1 MNKEYC
7 NQDSIKPTDLI
18 MTRREY
24 LKRFGMGMGTLSLAS
39 LLPNG
44 ASAQVQQTH
53 FKSKVKRVI
62 HVFFSGG
69 QSHIDTW
76 DPKSKLV
83 EMDGQA
89 LPTGGLACG
98 SPFKFNKYGKSGL
111 EISEVFDKVAKHADD
126 MVIIN
131 SLTAPAPAHEIATV
145 MMNTGSLRFVR
156 PSIGSWVVYG
166 LGSANDNL
174 PSFISLRSGGMP
186 LGGTQNFGSAFLPGM
201 YQGTPIDTS
210 LGSVDRM
217 IQNIS
222 NKYFSKGEQQ
232 KQMELLTKINEIH
245 QQNLK
250 KDEALD
256 SRIKSFEL
264 AFRMQT
270 EATDA
275 FDISKETQSTRD
287 MYGAT
292 AQGKQMLIARRL
304 AEKGVR
310 FIQVWSG
317 GFDNHNAIKTS
328 LANAA
333 GQVDGPLAALVQD
346 LKNRGMLDETLIV
359 CVGEFGRTNSRD
371 GEGGVNGYGRSH
383 WHKAMS
389 AVLIGGG
396 VKGGTVYGKTD
407 ELGYNVVENKMHIHE
422 FHASILYGLGFDHR
436 KLGYNY
442 NGRFFKL
449 TDTIDTDPEK
459 FKALFA

>member
-7 NQDSIKPTDLI
+7 NQDSLKPTDLI

-222 NKYFSKGEQQ
+222 NKYSSKDEQQ

-245 QQNLK
+245 KQNLK

-275 FDISKETQSTRD
+275 FDISKEPQNVRD
-287 MYGAT
+287 TYGST

-310 FIQVWSG
+310 FIQVWTG
-317 GFDNHNAIKTS
+317 GWDTHNALSTS
-328 LANAA
+328 VRGAAN
-333 GQVDGPLAALVQD
+333 QIDGPLAALIQD
-346 LKNRGMLDETLIV
+346 LKNRNMLDETLIV
-359 CVGEFGRTNSRD
+359 CVGEFGRTPSRD
-371 GEGGVNGYGRSH
+371 GEGGMAGYGRSH
-383 WHKAMS
+383 HSRAMS

-396 VKGGTVYGKTD
+396 VKGGTVYGKSD
-407 ELGYNVVENKMHIHE
+407 EFGYNVVEDKMDIHDL
-422 FHASILYGLGFDHR
+422 HGSILYSLGFDHR
-436 KLGYNY
+436 KLEYNY
-442 NGRFFKL
+442 NGRNFRL
-449 TDTIDTDPEK
+449 TDVSDKEPVK
-459 FKALFA
+459 KLFA

>member
-1 MNKEYC
+1 
-7 NQDSIKPTDLI
+7 
-18 MTRREY
+18 
-24 LKRFGMGMGTLSLAS
+24 MGMGTLSLAS

-222 NKYFSKGEQQ
+222 NKYSSKDEQQ

-245 QQNLK
+245 KQNLK

-275 FDISKETQSTRD
+275 FDISKEPQNVRD
-287 MYGAT
+287 TYGST

-310 FIQVWSG
+310 FIQVWTG
-317 GFDNHNAIKTS
+317 GWDTHNALSTS
-328 LANAA
+328 VRGAAN
-333 GQVDGPLAALVQD
+333 QIDGPLAALIQD
-346 LKNRGMLDETLIV
+346 LKNRNMLDETLIV
-359 CVGEFGRTNSRD
+359 CVGEFGRTPSRD
-371 GEGGVNGYGRSH
+371 GEGGMAGYGRSH
-383 WHKAMS
+383 HSRAMS

-396 VKGGTVYGKTD
+396 VKGGTVYGKSD
-407 ELGYNVVENKMHIHE
+407 EFGYNVVEDKMDIHDL
-422 FHASILYGLGFDHR
+422 HGSILYAVGFDHR
-436 KLGYNY
+436 KLEYNY
-442 NGRFFKL
+442 NGRNFRL
-449 TDTIDTDPEK
+449 TDVSDKEPVK
-459 FKALFA
+459 KLFA

>member
-44 ASAQVQQTH
+44 ASAQVQQAH

-222 NKYFSKGEQQ
+222 NKYSSKDEQQ

-245 QQNLK
+245 KQNLK

-275 FDISKETQSTRD
+275 FDISKEPQNVRD
-287 MYGAT
+287 TYGST

-304 AEKGVR
+304 AERGVR
-310 FIQVWSG
+310 FIQVWTG
-317 GFDNHNAIKTS
+317 GWDTHNALSTS
-328 LANAA
+328 VRGAAN
-333 GQVDGPLAALVQD
+333 QIDGPLAALIQD
-346 LKNRGMLDETLIV
+346 LKNRNMLDETLIV
-359 CVGEFGRTNSRD
+359 CVGEFGRTPSRD
-371 GEGGVNGYGRSH
+371 GEGGMAGYGRSH
-383 WHKAMS
+383 HSRAMS

-396 VKGGTVYGKTD
+396 VKGGTVYGKSD
-407 ELGYNVVENKMHIHE
+407 EFGYNVVEDKMDIHDL
-422 FHASILYGLGFDHR
+422 HGSILYSLGFDHR
-436 KLGYNY
+436 KLEYNY
-442 NGRFFKL
+442 NGRNFRL
-449 TDTIDTDPEK
+449 TDVSDKEPVK
-459 FKALFA
+459 KLFA

>member
-222 NKYFSKGEQQ
+222 NKYSSKDEQQ

-245 QQNLK
+245 KQNLK

-275 FDISKETQSTRD
+275 FDISKEPQNVRD
-287 MYGAT
+287 TYGST

-310 FIQVWSG
+310 FIQVWTG
-317 GFDNHNAIKTS
+317 GWDTHNALSTS
-328 LANAA
+328 VRGAAN
-333 GQVDGPLAALVQD
+333 QIDGPLAARIQD
-346 LKNRGMLDETLIV
+346 LKNRNMLDETLIV
-359 CVGEFGRTNSRD
+359 CVGEFGRTPSRD
-371 GEGGVNGYGRSH
+371 GEGGMAGYGRSH
-383 WHKAMS
+383 HSRAMS

-396 VKGGTVYGKTD
+396 VKGGTVYGKSD
-407 ELGYNVVENKMHIHE
+407 EFGYNVVEDKMDIHDL
-422 FHASILYGLGFDHR
+422 HGSILYSLGFDHR
-436 KLGYNY
+436 KLEYNY
-442 NGRFFKL
+442 NGRNFRL
-449 TDTIDTDPEK
+449 TDVSDKEPVK
-459 FKALFA
+459 KLFA

>member
-1 MNKEYC
+1 
-7 NQDSIKPTDLI
+7 
-18 MTRREY
+18 
-24 LKRFGMGMGTLSLAS
+24 
-39 LLPNG
+39 
-44 ASAQVQQTH
+44 
-53 FKSKVKRVI
+53 
-62 HVFFSGG
+62 
-69 QSHIDTW
+69 
-76 DPKSKLV
+76 
-83 EMDGQA
+83 
-89 LPTGGLACG
+89 
-98 SPFKFNKYGKSGL
+98 
-111 EISEVFDKVAKHADD
+111 
-126 MVIIN
+126 
-131 SLTAPAPAHEIATV
+131 

-222 NKYFSKGEQQ
+222 NKYSSKDEQQ

-245 QQNLK
+245 KQNLK

-275 FDISKETQSTRD
+275 FDISKEPQNVRD
-287 MYGAT
+287 TYGST

-310 FIQVWSG
+310 FIQVWTG
-317 GFDNHNAIKTS
+317 GWDTHNALSTS
-328 LANAA
+328 VRGAAN
-333 GQVDGPLAALVQD
+333 QIDGPLAALIQD
-346 LKNRGMLDETLIV
+346 LKNRNMLDETLIV
-359 CVGEFGRTNSRD
+359 CVGEFGRTPSRD
-371 GEGGVNGYGRSH
+371 GEGGMAGYGRSH
-383 WHKAMS
+383 HSRAMS

-396 VKGGTVYGKTD
+396 VKGGTVYGKSD
-407 ELGYNVVENKMHIHE
+407 EFGYNVVEDKMDIHDL
-422 FHASILYGLGFDHR
+422 HGSILYSLGFDHR
-436 KLGYNY
+436 KLEYNY
-442 NGRFFKL
+442 NGRNFRL
-449 TDTIDTDPEK
+449 TDVSDKEPVK
-459 FKALFA
+459 KLFA

>member
-7 NQDSIKPTDLI
+7 NQDSIKPTDLM

-44 ASAQVQQTH
+44 ASAQVQQPH

-222 NKYFSKGEQQ
+222 NKYSSKDEQQ

-245 QQNLK
+245 KQNLK

-275 FDISKETQSTRD
+275 FDISKEPQNVRD
-287 MYGAT
+287 TYGST

-310 FIQVWSG
+310 FIQVWTG
-317 GFDNHNAIKTS
+317 GWDTHNALSTS
-328 LANAA
+328 VRGAAN
-333 GQVDGPLAALVQD
+333 QIDGPLAALIQD
-346 LKNRGMLDETLIV
+346 LKNRNMLDETLIV
-359 CVGEFGRTNSRD
+359 CVGEFGRTPSRD
-371 GEGGVNGYGRSH
+371 GEGGMAGYGRSH
-383 WHKAMS
+383 HSRAMS

-396 VKGGTVYGKTD
+396 VKGGTVYGKSD
-407 ELGYNVVENKMHIHE
+407 EFGYNVVEDKMDIHDL
-422 FHASILYGLGFDHR
+422 HGSILYSLGFDHR
-436 KLGYNY
+436 KLEYNY
-442 NGRFFKL
+442 NGRNFRL
-449 TDTIDTDPEK
+449 TDVSDKEPVK
-459 FKALFA
+459 KLFA

>member
-39 LLPNG
+39 LLPTR
-44 ASAQVQQTH
+44 ASAQVQQPH

-222 NKYFSKGEQQ
+222 NKYSSKDEQQ

-245 QQNLK
+245 KQNLK

-275 FDISKETQSTRD
+275 FDISKEPQNVRD
-287 MYGAT
+287 TYGST

-310 FIQVWSG
+310 FIQVWTG
-317 GFDNHNAIKTS
+317 GWDTHNALSTS
-328 LANAA
+328 VRGAAN
-333 GQVDGPLAALVQD
+333 QIDGPLAALIQD
-346 LKNRGMLDETLIV
+346 LKNRNMLDETLIV
-359 CVGEFGRTNSRD
+359 CVGEFGRTPSRD
-371 GEGGVNGYGRSH
+371 GEGGMAGYGRSH
-383 WHKAMS
+383 HSRAMS

-396 VKGGTVYGKTD
+396 VKGGTVYGKSD
-407 ELGYNVVENKMHIHE
+407 EFGYNVVEDKMDIHDL
-422 FHASILYGLGFDHR
+422 HGSILYSLGFDHR
-436 KLGYNY
+436 KLEYNY
-442 NGRFFKL
+442 NGRNFRL
-449 TDTIDTDPEK
+449 TDVSDKEPVK
-459 FKALFA
+459 KLFA

>member
-7 NQDSIKPTDLI
+7 NQDSLKPTDLL

-39 LLPNG
+39 LLPNN

-222 NKYFSKGEQQ
+222 NKYSSKDEQQ

-245 QQNLK
+245 KQNLK

-275 FDISKETQSTRD
+275 FDISKEPQNVRD
-287 MYGAT
+287 TYGST

-310 FIQVWSG
+310 FIQVWTG
-317 GFDNHNAIKTS
+317 GWDTHNALSTS
-328 LANAA
+328 VRGAAN
-333 GQVDGPLAALVQD
+333 QIDGPLAALIQD
-346 LKNRGMLDETLIV
+346 LKNRNMLDETLIV
-359 CVGEFGRTNSRD
+359 CVGEFGRTPSRD
-371 GEGGVNGYGRSH
+371 GEGGMAGYGRSH
-383 WHKAMS
+383 HSRAMS

-396 VKGGTVYGKTD
+396 VKGGTVYGKSD
-407 ELGYNVVENKMHIHE
+407 EFGYNVVEDKMDIHDL
-422 FHASILYGLGFDHR
+422 HGSILYSLGFDHR
-436 KLGYNY
+436 KLEYNY
-442 NGRFFKL
+442 NGRNFRL
-449 TDTIDTDPEK
+449 TDVSDKEPVK
-459 FKALFA
+459 KLFA

>member
-1 MNKEYC
+1 MKEYC
-7 NQDSIKPTDLI
+7 NQNSLKLTDFI

-39 LLPNG
+39 LLPND

-222 NKYFSKGEQQ
+222 NKYSSKDEQQ

-245 QQNLK
+245 KQNLK

-275 FDISKETQSTRD
+275 FDISKEPQNVRD
-287 MYGAT
+287 TYGST

-310 FIQVWSG
+310 FIQVWTG
-317 GFDNHNAIKTS
+317 GWDTHNALSTS
-328 LANAA
+328 VRGAAN
-333 GQVDGPLAALVQD
+333 QIDGPLAALIQD
-346 LKNRGMLDETLIV
+346 LKNRNMLDETLIV
-359 CVGEFGRTNSRD
+359 CVGEFGRTPSRD
-371 GEGGVNGYGRSH
+371 GEGGMAGYGRSH
-383 WHKAMS
+383 HSRAMS

-396 VKGGTVYGKTD
+396 VKGGTVYGKSD
-407 ELGYNVVENKMHIHE
+407 EFGYNVVEDKMDIHDL
-422 FHASILYGLGFDHR
+422 HGSILYSLGFDHR
-436 KLGYNY
+436 KLEYNY
-442 NGRFFKL
+442 NGRNFRL
-449 TDTIDTDPEK
+449 TDVSDKEPVK
-459 FKALFA
+459 KLFA

>member
-1 MNKEYC
+1 MDKEYC
-7 NQDSIKPTDLI
+7 NQDSLKPTDLL

-44 ASAQVQQTH
+44 ASAQVQQAH

-222 NKYFSKGEQQ
+222 NKYSSKDEQQ

-245 QQNLK
+245 KQNLK

-275 FDISKETQSTRD
+275 FDISKEPQNVRD
-287 MYGAT
+287 TYGST

-310 FIQVWSG
+310 FIQVWTG
-317 GFDNHNAIKTS
+317 GWDTHNALSTS
-328 LANAA
+328 VRGAAN
-333 GQVDGPLAALVQD
+333 QIDGPLAALIQD
-346 LKNRGMLDETLIV
+346 LKNRNMLEETLIV
-359 CVGEFGRTNSRD
+359 CVGEFGRTPSRD
-371 GEGGVNGYGRSH
+371 GEGGMAGYGRSH
-383 WHKAMS
+383 HSRAMS

-396 VKGGTVYGKTD
+396 VKGGTVYGKSD
-407 ELGYNVVENKMHIHE
+407 EFGYNVVEDKMDIHDL
-422 FHASILYGLGFDHR
+422 HGSILYSLGFDHR
-436 KLGYNY
+436 KLEYNY
-442 NGRFFKL
+442 NGRNFRL
-449 TDTIDTDPEK
+449 TDVSDKEPVK
-459 FKALFA
+459 KLFA

>member
-7 NQDSIKPTDLI
+7 NQDSLKPTDLL

-39 LLPNG
+39 LLPNN

-222 NKYFSKGEQQ
+222 NKYSSKDEQQ

-245 QQNLK
+245 KQNLK

-275 FDISKETQSTRD
+275 FDISKEPQNVRD
-287 MYGAT
+287 TYGST

-310 FIQVWSG
+310 FIQVWTG
-317 GFDNHNAIKTS
+317 GWDTHNALSTS
-328 LANAA
+328 VKNAA
-333 GQVDGPLAALVQD
+333 NQIDGPLAALIQD
-346 LKNRGMLDETLIV
+346 LKNRNMLDETLIV
-359 CVGEFGRTNSRD
+359 CVGEFGRTPSRD
-371 GEGGVNGYGRSH
+371 GEGGMAGYGRSH
-383 WHKAMS
+383 HSRAMS

-396 VKGGTVYGKTD
+396 VKGGTVYGKSD
-407 ELGYNVVENKMHIHE
+407 EFGYNVVEDKMDIHDL
-422 FHASILYGLGFDHR
+422 HGSILYSLGFDHR
-436 KLGYNY
+436 KLEYNY
-442 NGRFFKL
+442 NGRNFRL
-449 TDTIDTDPEK
+449 TDVSDKEPVK
-459 FKALFA
+459 KLFA

>member
-39 LLPNG
+39 LLPNDG
-44 ASAQVQQTH
+44 SAQVQQTH

-222 NKYFSKGEQQ
+222 NKYSSKDEQQ

-245 QQNLK
+245 KQNLK

-275 FDISKETQSTRD
+275 FDISKEPQNVRD
-287 MYGAT
+287 TYGST

-310 FIQVWSG
+310 FIQVWTG
-317 GFDNHNAIKTS
+317 GWDTHNALSTS
-328 LANAA
+328 VRGAAN
-333 GQVDGPLAALVQD
+333 QIDGPLAALIQD
-346 LKNRGMLDETLIV
+346 LKNRNMLDETLIV
-359 CVGEFGRTNSRD
+359 CVGEFGRTPSRD
-371 GEGGVNGYGRSH
+371 GEGGMAGYGRSH
-383 WHKAMS
+383 HSRAMS

-396 VKGGTVYGKTD
+396 VKGGTVYGKSD
-407 ELGYNVVENKMHIHE
+407 EFGYNVVEDKMDIHDL
-422 FHASILYGLGFDHR
+422 HGSILYSLGFDHR
-436 KLGYNY
+436 KLEYNY
-442 NGRFFKL
+442 NGRNFRL
-449 TDTIDTDPEK
+449 TDVSDKEPVK
-459 FKALFA
+459 KLFA

>member
-7 NQDSIKPTDLI
+7 TQDSLKPTDLL

-222 NKYFSKGEQQ
+222 NKYSSKDEQQ

-245 QQNLK
+245 KQNLK

-275 FDISKETQSTRD
+275 FDISKEPQNVRD
-287 MYGAT
+287 TYGST

-310 FIQVWSG
+310 FIQVWTG
-317 GFDNHNAIKTS
+317 GWDTHNALSTS
-328 LANAA
+328 VRGAAN
-333 GQVDGPLAALVQD
+333 QIDGPLAALIQD
-346 LKNRGMLDETLIV
+346 LKNRNMLDETLIV
-359 CVGEFGRTNSRD
+359 CVGEFGRTPSRD
-371 GEGGVNGYGRSH
+371 GEGGMAGYGRSH
-383 WHKAMS
+383 HSRAMS

-396 VKGGTVYGKTD
+396 VKGGTVYGKSD
-407 ELGYNVVENKMHIHE
+407 EFGYNVVEDKMDIHDL
-422 FHASILYGLGFDHR
+422 HGSILYALGFDHR
-436 KLGYNY
+436 RLGYMY
-442 NGRFFKL
+442 SGREFRL
-449 TDTIDTDPEK
+449 TDVSMREPI
-459 FKALFA
+459 KALFA

>member
-44 ASAQVQQTH
+44 ASAQVQQPH

-186 LGGTQNFGSAFLPGM
+186 LGGTQNFGSAVLPGM

-222 NKYFSKGEQQ
+222 NKYSSKDEQQ

-245 QQNLK
+245 KQNLK

-275 FDISKETQSTRD
+275 FDISKEPQNVRD
-287 MYGAT
+287 TYGST

-310 FIQVWSG
+310 FIQVWTG
-317 GFDNHNAIKTS
+317 GWDTHNALSTS
-328 LANAA
+328 VRGAAN
-333 GQVDGPLAALVQD
+333 QIDGPLAALIQD
-346 LKNRGMLDETLIV
+346 LKNRNMLDETLIV
-359 CVGEFGRTNSRD
+359 CVGEFGRTPSRD
-371 GEGGVNGYGRSH
+371 GEGGMAGYGRSH
-383 WHKAMS
+383 HSRAMS

-396 VKGGTVYGKTD
+396 VKGGTVYGKSD
-407 ELGYNVVENKMHIHE
+407 EFGYNVVEDKMDIHDL
-422 FHASILYGLGFDHR
+422 HGSILYSLGFDHR
-436 KLGYNY
+436 KLEYNY
-442 NGRFFKL
+442 NGRNFRL
-449 TDTIDTDPEK
+449 TDVSDKEPVK
-459 FKALFA
+459 KLFA

>member
-7 NQDSIKPTDLI
+7 NQDSIKPTDLM

-222 NKYFSKGEQQ
+222 NKYSSKDEQQ

-245 QQNLK
+245 KQNLK

-275 FDISKETQSTRD
+275 FDISKEPQNVRD
-287 MYGAT
+287 TYGST

-310 FIQVWSG
+310 FIQVWTG
-317 GFDNHNAIKTS
+317 GWDTHNALSTS
-328 LANAA
+328 VRGAAN
-333 GQVDGPLAALVQD
+333 QIDGPLAALIQD
-346 LKNRGMLDETLIV
+346 LKNRNMLDETLIV
-359 CVGEFGRTNSRD
+359 CVGEFGRTPSRD
-371 GEGGVNGYGRSH
+371 GEGGMAGYGRSH
-383 WHKAMS
+383 HSRAMS

-396 VKGGTVYGKTD
+396 VKGGTVYGKSD
-407 ELGYNVVENKMHIHE
+407 EFGYNVVEDKMDIHDL
-422 FHASILYGLGFDHR
+422 HGSILYSLGFDHR
-436 KLGYNY
+436 KLEYNY
-442 NGRFFKL
+442 NGRNFRL
-449 TDTIDTDPEK
+449 TDVSDKEPVK
-459 FKALFA
+459 KLFA

>member
-44 ASAQVQQTH
+44 ASAQVQQPH

-222 NKYFSKGEQQ
+222 NKYSSKDEQQ

-245 QQNLK
+245 KQNLK

-275 FDISKETQSTRD
+275 FDISKEPQNVRD
-287 MYGAT
+287 TYGST

-310 FIQVWSG
+310 FIQVWTG
-317 GFDNHNAIKTS
+317 GWDTHNALSTS
-328 LANAA
+328 VRGAAN
-333 GQVDGPLAALVQD
+333 QIDGPLAALIQD
-346 LKNRGMLDETLIV
+346 LKNRNMLDETLIV
-359 CVGEFGRTNSRD
+359 CVGEFGRTPSRD
-371 GEGGVNGYGRSH
+371 GEGGMAGYGRSH
-383 WHKAMS
+383 HSRAMS

-396 VKGGTVYGKTD
+396 VKGGTVYGKSD
-407 ELGYNVVENKMHIHE
+407 EFGYNVVEDKMDIHDL
-422 FHASILYGLGFDHR
+422 HGSILYSLGFDHR
-436 KLGYNY
+436 KLEYNY
-442 NGRFFKL
+442 NGRNFRL
-449 TDTIDTDPEK
+449 TDVSDKEPVK
-459 FKALFA
+459 KLFA

>member
-7 NQDSIKPTDLI
+7 NQDSLKPTDLI

-39 LLPNG
+39 LLPNS

-222 NKYFSKGEQQ
+222 NKYSSKDEQQ

-245 QQNLK
+245 KQNLK

-275 FDISKETQSTRD
+275 FDISKEPQNVRD
-287 MYGAT
+287 TYGST

-310 FIQVWSG
+310 FIQVWTG
-317 GFDNHNAIKTS
+317 GWDTHNALSTS
-328 LANAA
+328 VRGAAN
-333 GQVDGPLAALVQD
+333 QIDGPLAALIQD
-346 LKNRGMLDETLIV
+346 LKNRNMLDETLIV
-359 CVGEFGRTNSRD
+359 CVGEFGRTPSRD
-371 GEGGVNGYGRSH
+371 GEGGMAGYGRSH
-383 WHKAMS
+383 HSRAMS

-396 VKGGTVYGKTD
+396 VKGGTVYGKSD
-407 ELGYNVVENKMHIHE
+407 EFGYNVVEDKMDIHDL
-422 FHASILYGLGFDHR
+422 HGSILYSLGFDHR
-436 KLGYNY
+436 KLEYNY
-442 NGRFFKL
+442 NGRNFRL
-449 TDTIDTDPEK
+449 TDVSDKEPVK
-459 FKALFA
+459 KLFA

>member
-7 NQDSIKPTDLI
+7 NQDSLKPTDLI

-39 LLPNG
+39 LLPNN

-222 NKYFSKGEQQ
+222 NKYSSKDEQQ

-245 QQNLK
+245 KQNLK

-275 FDISKETQSTRD
+275 FDISKEPQNVRD
-287 MYGAT
+287 TYGST

-310 FIQVWSG
+310 FIQVWTG
-317 GFDNHNAIKTS
+317 GWDTHNALSTS
-328 LANAA
+328 VKNAA
-333 GQVDGPLAALVQD
+333 NQIDGPLAALIQD
-346 LKNRGMLDETLIV
+346 LKNRNMLDETLIV
-359 CVGEFGRTNSRD
+359 CVGEFGRTPSRD
-371 GEGGVNGYGRSH
+371 GEGGMAGYGRSH
-383 WHKAMS
+383 HSRAMS

-396 VKGGTVYGKTD
+396 VKGGTVYGKSD
-407 ELGYNVVENKMHIHE
+407 EFGYNVVEDKMDIHDL
-422 FHASILYGLGFDHR
+422 HGSILYSLGFDHR
-436 KLGYNY
+436 KLEYNY
-442 NGRFFKL
+442 NGRNFRL
-449 TDTIDTDPEK
+449 TDVSDKEPVK
-459 FKALFA
+459 KLFA

>member
-7 NQDSIKPTDLI
+7 NQDSLKPTDLL

-39 LLPNG
+39 LLPNS
-44 ASAQVQQTH
+44 ASAQVQQPH

-222 NKYFSKGEQQ
+222 NKYSSKDEQQ

-245 QQNLK
+245 KQNLK

-275 FDISKETQSTRD
+275 FDISKEPQNVRD
-287 MYGAT
+287 TYGST

-310 FIQVWSG
+310 FIQVWTG
-317 GFDNHNAIKTS
+317 GWDTHNALSTS
-328 LANAA
+328 VRGAAN
-333 GQVDGPLAALVQD
+333 QIDGPLAALIQD
-346 LKNRGMLDETLIV
+346 LKNRNMLDETLIV
-359 CVGEFGRTNSRD
+359 CVGEFGRTPSRD
-371 GEGGVNGYGRSH
+371 GEGGMAGYGRSH
-383 WHKAMS
+383 HSRAMS

-396 VKGGTVYGKTD
+396 VKGGTVYGKSD
-407 ELGYNVVENKMHIHE
+407 EFGYNVVEDKMDIHDL
-422 FHASILYGLGFDHR
+422 HGSILYSLGFDHR
-436 KLGYNY
+436 KLEYNY
-442 NGRFFKL
+442 NGRNFRL
-449 TDTIDTDPEK
+449 TDVSDKEPVK
-459 FKALFA
+459 KLFA

>member
-39 LLPNG
+39 LLPTR
-44 ASAQVQQTH
+44 ASAQVQQPH

-222 NKYFSKGEQQ
+222 NKYSSKDEQQ

-245 QQNLK
+245 KQNLK

-275 FDISKETQSTRD
+275 FDISKEPQNVRD
-287 MYGAT
+287 TYGST

-310 FIQVWSG
+310 FIQIWTG
-317 GFDNHNAIKTS
+317 GWDTHNALSTS
-328 LANAA
+328 VRGAAN
-333 GQVDGPLAALVQD
+333 QIDGPLAALIQD
-346 LKNRGMLDETLIV
+346 LKNRNMLDETLIV
-359 CVGEFGRTNSRD
+359 CVGEFGRTPSRD
-371 GEGGVNGYGRSH
+371 GEGGMAGYGRSH
-383 WHKAMS
+383 HSRAMS

-396 VKGGTVYGKTD
+396 VKGGTVYGKSD
-407 ELGYNVVENKMHIHE
+407 EFGYNVVEDKMDIHDL
-422 FHASILYGLGFDHR
+422 HGSILYSLGFDHR
-436 KLGYNY
+436 KLEYNY
-442 NGRFFKL
+442 NGRNFRL
-449 TDTIDTDPEK
+449 TDVSDKEPVK
-459 FKALFA
+459 KLFA

>member
-222 NKYFSKGEQQ
+222 NKYSSKDEQQ

-245 QQNLK
+245 KQNLK

-275 FDISKETQSTRD
+275 FDISKEPQNVRD
-287 MYGAT
+287 TYGST

-310 FIQVWSG
+310 FIQVWTG
-317 GFDNHNAIKTS
+317 GWDTHNALSTS
-328 LANAA
+328 VRGAAN
-333 GQVDGPLAALVQD
+333 QIDGPLAALIQD
-346 LKNRGMLDETLIV
+346 LKNRNMLDETLIV
-359 CVGEFGRTNSRD
+359 CVGEFGRTPSRD
-371 GEGGVNGYGRSH
+371 GEGGMAGYGRSH
-383 WHKAMS
+383 HSRAMS

-396 VKGGTVYGKTD
+396 VKGGTVYGKSD
-407 ELGYNVVENKMHIHE
+407 EFGYNVVEDKMDIHDL
-422 FHASILYGLGFDHR
+422 HGSILYSLGFDHR
-436 KLGYNY
+436 KLEYNY
-442 NGRFFKL
+442 NGRNFRL
-449 TDTIDTDPEK
+449 TDVSDKEPVK
-459 FKALFA
+459 KLFA

>member
-1 MNKEYC
+1 MKEYC
-7 NQDSIKPTDLI
+7 NQDSLKPTDLI

-39 LLPNG
+39 LLPNS
-44 ASAQVQQTH
+44 ASAQVQQPH

-222 NKYFSKGEQQ
+222 NKYSSKDEQQ

-245 QQNLK
+245 KQNLK

-275 FDISKETQSTRD
+275 FDISKEPQNVRD
-287 MYGAT
+287 TYGST

-310 FIQVWSG
+310 FIQVWTG
-317 GFDNHNAIKTS
+317 GWDTHNALSTS
-328 LANAA
+328 VRGAAN
-333 GQVDGPLAALVQD
+333 QIDGPLAALIQD
-346 LKNRGMLDETLIV
+346 LKNRNMLDETLIV
-359 CVGEFGRTNSRD
+359 CVGEFGRTPSRD
-371 GEGGVNGYGRSH
+371 GEGGMAGYGRSH
-383 WHKAMS
+383 HSRAMS

-396 VKGGTVYGKTD
+396 VKGGTVYGKSD
-407 ELGYNVVENKMHIHE
+407 EFGYNVVEDKMDIHDL
-422 FHASILYGLGFDHR
+422 HGSILYALGFDHR
-436 KLGYNY
+436 RLGYMY
-442 NGRFFKL
+442 SGREFRL
-449 TDTIDTDPEK
+449 TDVSMREPI
-459 FKALFA
+459 KALFA

>member
-1 MNKEYC
+1 MKEYC
-7 NQDSIKPTDLI
+7 TQDSLKPTDLI

-39 LLPNG
+39 LLPNS
-44 ASAQVQQTH
+44 ASAQVQQPH

-222 NKYFSKGEQQ
+222 NKYSSKDEQQ

-245 QQNLK
+245 KQNLK

-275 FDISKETQSTRD
+275 FDISKEPQNVRD
-287 MYGAT
+287 TYGST

-310 FIQVWSG
+310 FIQVWTG
-317 GFDNHNAIKTS
+317 GWDTHNALSTS
-328 LANAA
+328 VRGAAN
-333 GQVDGPLAALVQD
+333 QIDGPLAALIQD
-346 LKNRGMLDETLIV
+346 LKNRNMLDETLIV
-359 CVGEFGRTNSRD
+359 CVGEFGRTPSRD
-371 GEGGVNGYGRSH
+371 GEGGMAGYGRSH
-383 WHKAMS
+383 HSRAMS

-396 VKGGTVYGKTD
+396 VKGGTVYGKSD
-407 ELGYNVVENKMHIHE
+407 EFGYNVVEDKMDIHDL
-422 FHASILYGLGFDHR
+422 HGSILYSLGFDHR
-436 KLGYNY
+436 KLEYNY
-442 NGRFFKL
+442 NGRNFRL
-449 TDTIDTDPEK
+449 TDVSDKEPVK
-459 FKALFA
+459 KLFA

>member
-44 ASAQVQQTH
+44 ASAQVQQPH

-201 YQGTPIDTS
+201 YQGTPIDKS

-222 NKYFSKGEQQ
+222 NKYSSKDEQQ

-245 QQNLK
+245 KQNLK

-275 FDISKETQSTRD
+275 FDISKEPQNVRD
-287 MYGAT
+287 TYGST

-310 FIQVWSG
+310 FIQVWTG
-317 GFDNHNAIKTS
+317 GWDTHNALSTS
-328 LANAA
+328 VRGAAN
-333 GQVDGPLAALVQD
+333 QIDGPLAALIQD
-346 LKNRGMLDETLIV
+346 LKNRNMLDETLIV
-359 CVGEFGRTNSRD
+359 CVGEFGRTPSRD
-371 GEGGVNGYGRSH
+371 GEGGMAGYGRSH
-383 WHKAMS
+383 HSRAMS

-396 VKGGTVYGKTD
+396 VKGGTVYGKSD
-407 ELGYNVVENKMHIHE
+407 EFGYNVVEDKMDIHDL
-422 FHASILYGLGFDHR
+422 HGSILYSLGFDHR
-436 KLGYNY
+436 KLEYNY
-442 NGRFFKL
+442 NGRNFRL
-449 TDTIDTDPEK
+449 TDVSDKEPVK
-459 FKALFA
+459 KLFA

>member
-7 NQDSIKPTDLI
+7 NQDSLKPTDLI

-39 LLPNG
+39 LLPNN

-222 NKYFSKGEQQ
+222 NKYSSKDEQQ

-245 QQNLK
+245 KQNLK

-275 FDISKETQSTRD
+275 FDISKEPQNVRD
-287 MYGAT
+287 TYGST

-310 FIQVWSG
+310 FIQVWTG
-317 GFDNHNAIKTS
+317 GWDTHNALSTS
-328 LANAA
+328 VRGAAN
-333 GQVDGPLAALVQD
+333 QIDGPLAALIQD
-346 LKNRGMLDETLIV
+346 LKNRNMLDETLIV
-359 CVGEFGRTNSRD
+359 CVGEFGRTPSRD
-371 GEGGVNGYGRSH
+371 GEGGMAGYGRSH
-383 WHKAMS
+383 HSRAMS

-396 VKGGTVYGKTD
+396 VKGGTVYGKSD
-407 ELGYNVVENKMHIHE
+407 EFGYNVVEDKMDIHDL
-422 FHASILYGLGFDHR
+422 HGSILYSLGFDHR
-436 KLGYNY
+436 KLEYNY
-442 NGRFFKL
+442 NGRNFRL
-449 TDTIDTDPEK
+449 TDVSDKEPVK
-459 FKALFA
+459 KLFA

>member
-7 NQDSIKPTDLI
+7 NQDSIKPTDLL

-39 LLPNG
+39 LLPNS
-44 ASAQVQQTH
+44 ASAQVQQPH

-222 NKYFSKGEQQ
+222 NKYSSKDEQQ

-245 QQNLK
+245 KQNLK

-275 FDISKETQSTRD
+275 FDISKEPQNVRD
-287 MYGAT
+287 TYGST

-310 FIQVWSG
+310 FIQVWTG
-317 GFDNHNAIKTS
+317 GWDTHNALSTS
-328 LANAA
+328 VRGAAN
-333 GQVDGPLAALVQD
+333 QIDGPLAALIQD
-346 LKNRGMLDETLIV
+346 LKNRNMLDETLIV
-359 CVGEFGRTNSRD
+359 CVGEFGRTPSRD
-371 GEGGVNGYGRSH
+371 GEGGMAGYGRSH
-383 WHKAMS
+383 HSRAMS

-396 VKGGTVYGKTD
+396 VKGGTVYGKSD
-407 ELGYNVVENKMHIHE
+407 EFGYNVVEDKMDIHDL
-422 FHASILYGLGFDHR
+422 HGSILYSLGFDHR
-436 KLGYNY
+436 KLEYNY
-442 NGRFFKL
+442 NGRNFRL
-449 TDTIDTDPEK
+449 TDVSDKEPVK
-459 FKALFA
+459 KLFA

>member
-44 ASAQVQQTH
+44 ASAQVQQPH

-222 NKYFSKGEQQ
+222 NKYSSKDEQQ

-245 QQNLK
+245 KQNLK

-275 FDISKETQSTRD
+275 FDISKEPQNVRD
-287 MYGAT
+287 TYGST

-310 FIQVWSG
+310 FIQVWTG
-317 GFDNHNAIKTS
+317 GWDTHNALSTS
-328 LANAA
+328 VKNAA
-333 GQVDGPLAALVQD
+333 NQIDGPLAALIQD
-346 LKNRGMLDETLIV
+346 LKNRNMLDETLIV
-359 CVGEFGRTNSRD
+359 CVGEFGRTPSRD
-371 GEGGVNGYGRSH
+371 GEGGMAGYGRSH
-383 WHKAMS
+383 HSRAMS

-396 VKGGTVYGKTD
+396 VKGGTVYGKSD
-407 ELGYNVVENKMHIHE
+407 EFGYNVVEDKMDIHDL
-422 FHASILYGLGFDHR
+422 HGSILYSLGFDHR
-436 KLGYNY
+436 KLEYNY
-442 NGRFFKL
+442 NGRNFRL
-449 TDTIDTDPEK
+449 TDVSDKEPVK
-459 FKALFA
+459 KLFA

>member
-1 MNKEYC
+1 MNNPDAVCGNVNHK
-7 NQDSIKPTDLI
+7 QIAS
-18 MTRREY
+18 RREF
-24 LKRFGMGMGTLSLAS
+24 LERSAVGIGSLALGS
-39 LLPNG
+39 ILHAETSQIKHHP
-44 ASAQVQQTH
+44 T
-53 FKSKVKRVI
+53 KVKRVI

-76 DPKSKLV
+76 DNKPKLV

-222 NKYFSKGEQQ
+222 NKYSSKDEQQ

-245 QQNLK
+245 KQNLK
-250 KDEALD
+250 KDETLD

-275 FDISKETQSTRD
+275 FDISKEPQNVRD
-287 MYGAT
+287 TYGST

-310 FIQVWSG
+310 FIQVWTG
-317 GFDNHNAIKTS
+317 GWDTHNALSTS
-328 LANAA
+328 VRGAAN
-333 GQVDGPLAALVQD
+333 QIDGPLAALIQD
-346 LKNRGMLDETLIV
+346 LKNRNMLDETLIV
-359 CVGEFGRTNSRD
+359 CVGEFGRTPSRD
-371 GEGGVNGYGRSH
+371 GEGGMAGYGRSH
-383 WHKAMS
+383 HSRAMS

-396 VKGGTVYGKTD
+396 VKGGTVYGKSD
-407 ELGYNVVENKMHIHE
+407 EFGYNVVEDKMDIHDL
-422 FHASILYGLGFDHR
+422 HGSILYALGFDHR
-436 KLGYNY
+436 KLEYNY
-442 NGRFFKL
+442 NGRNFRL
-449 TDTIDTDPEK
+449 TDVSDKEPVK
-459 FKALFA
+459 KLFA